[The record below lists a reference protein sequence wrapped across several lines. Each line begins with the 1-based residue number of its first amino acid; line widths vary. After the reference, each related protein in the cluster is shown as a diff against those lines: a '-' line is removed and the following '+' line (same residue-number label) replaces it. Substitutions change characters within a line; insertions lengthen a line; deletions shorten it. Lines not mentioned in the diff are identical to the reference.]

1 MSPPAPL
8 VAVVEDDA
16 ACLRA
21 LGRVLRA
28 GGCDV
33 MLCGSAEEALTAPL
47 PRRPACFVVDMQ
59 LGAMSGLD
67 LQARLNAR
75 GSTVPVIVLT
85 ALDDDR
91 TRAEARRLGCVAFL
105 DKGSDIDVLL
115 TIVRGLETPAAT

>member
-1 MSPPAPL
+1 MSPSAPL
-8 VAVVEDDA
+8 VAIVEDDV

-28 GGCDV
+28 GGCEV
-33 MLCGSAEEALTAPL
+33 MLCGSAEEALATPL

-85 ALDDDR
+85 ALDDER
-91 TRAEARRLGCVAFL
+91 VRAEARRLGCVAFL
-105 DKGSDIDVLL
+105 DKGSDIDELL
-115 TIVRGLETPAAT
+115 TIVHGLEPAAAT

>member
-1 MSPPAPL
+1 
-8 VAVVEDDA
+8 
-16 ACLRA
+16 
-21 LGRVLRA
+21 
-28 GGCDV
+28 

-59 LGAMSGLD
+59 LGAISGLD

-85 ALDDDR
+85 ALDDER
-91 TRAEARRLGCVAFL
+91 VRAEATRLGCVAFL

-115 TIVRGLETPAAT
+115 NIVRGLETSAAT

>member
-1 MSPPAPL
+1 MSRPAPL

-28 GGCDV
+28 GGCEV

-85 ALDDDR
+85 ALDDER
-91 TRAEARRLGCVAFL
+91 VRAEARRLGCVAFL

-115 TIVRGLETPAAT
+115 NIVRGLETSAAT

>member
-1 MSPPAPL
+1 MSLSAPL

-85 ALDDDR
+85 ALDDER
-91 TRAEARRLGCVAFL
+91 VRAEARRLGCVAFL

-115 TIVRGLETPAAT
+115 TIVRSLEPPAAT

>member
-1 MSPPAPL
+1 MSPSAPL
-8 VAVVEDDA
+8 VAVVEDDV

-28 GGCDV
+28 GGCEV

-67 LQARLNAR
+67 LQARLKAR

-85 ALDDDR
+85 ALDDER
-91 TRAEARRLGCVAFL
+91 VRAEARRLGCVAFL
-105 DKGSDIDVLL
+105 DKGSDIDELL
-115 TIVRGLETPAAT
+115 TIVHGLEPAAAP

>member
-1 MSPPAPL
+1 MPPSAPL

-47 PRRPACFVVDMQ
+47 PRRPSCFVVDMQ

-115 TIVRGLETPAAT
+115 TIVRGLDTPAAT

>member
-1 MSPPAPL
+1 MSRPAPL

-28 GGCDV
+28 GGCEV

-85 ALDDDR
+85 ALDDER
-91 TRAEARRLGCVAFL
+91 VRAEARRLGCVAFL

-115 TIVRGLETPAAT
+115 TIVRGLETSAAT

>member
-1 MSPPAPL
+1 MTPSTPL

-33 MLCGSAEEALTAPL
+33 MLWGSAEEALTAPL

-59 LGAMSGLD
+59 LGAMTGLD
-67 LQARLNAR
+67 LQAQLNAR
-75 GSTVPVIVLT
+75 GSTVPVIVLS
-85 ALDDDR
+85 ALDDER
-91 TRAEARRLGCVAFL
+91 VRAEARRLGCVAFL

-115 TIVRGLETPAAT
+115 TIVRGLDTPPAA